1 MHVAMSYVNNMVSHP
16 EMFVPTLPSVVSTFM
31 NESEWNIDQRVAKLL
46 YFDLVYNTIVSG
58 MSNTVFNEAW
68 KHHYKPML
76 VWRTLLERNDKYS
89 KMHYCTYSPIFTEGE
104 IDKSFY
110 W

>member
-1 MHVAMSYVNNMVSHP
+1 MWDVSYVNNMASPP
-16 EMFVPTLPSVVSTFM
+16 EMFVLTLPSVVSTFM
-31 NESEWNIDQRVAKLL
+31 NESERNIDQRVAKLL
-46 YFDLVYNTIVSG
+46 YFELVYNTIVHS
-58 MSNTVFNEAW
+58 MKHET
-68 KHHYKPML
+68 HHYKPMW

-104 IDKSFY
+104 IDKSFH